1 VRVKYL
7 LRKPMPVALPKEFE
21 SLSGLGV
28 MLGGFAYLASY
39 TLRATIPSV
48 TSANPRRP
56 PLRLAVSR

>member
-1 VRVKYL
+1 
-7 LRKPMPVALPKEFE
+7 
-21 SLSGLGV
+21 

-56 PLRLAVSR
+56 PFASLLVGNGILTVFPSTTPFGLVLGPD